1 MSKPSEKYSQPV
13 LDSVLSDSGAMP
25 AARLGIRLQA
35 LILDCVFVIL
45 FSLIAIGQFAL
56 PQAFPNVYTEVE
68 QWNRDFSEWLDK
80 RKNSSE
86 NNPMPTLSDSLEDAV
101 IYAQTLTLFFF
112 CLYFAVGEAF
122 FSGYT
127 FGKSICRL
135 RTISVV
141 TMEKPFFFSSIARAA
156 IKAFAILS
164 PFILLATLIALF
176 FNKRRQMGHDLLCR
190 TAVVDERYLSSVD
203 QIR

>member
-68 QWNRDFSEWLDK
+68 QWN
-80 RKNSSE
+80 
-86 NNPMPTLSDSLEDAV
+86 LSHQLKASKTTVVAGPSDTRAIAKGV
-101 IYAQTLTLFFF
+101 CA
-112 CLYFAVGEAF
+112 
-122 FSGYT
+122 
-127 FGKSICRL
+127 SIL
-135 RTISVV
+135 GS
-141 TMEKPFFFSSIARAA
+141 A
-156 IKAFAILS
+156 
-164 PFILLATLIALF
+164 ATLI
-176 FNKRRQMGHDLLCR
+176 Q
-190 TAVVDERYLSSVD
+190 
-203 QIR
+203 

>member
-1 MSKPSEKYSQPV
+1 MSKPSEKYSQSV

-35 LILDCVFVIL
+35 LILDCIFVIL
-45 FSLIAIGQFAL
+45 FSFIAIGQFAL

-68 QWNRDFSEWLDK
+68 QWNRDFSEWLDE

-86 NNPMPTLSDSLEDAV
+86 NNPIPPLSDSLEDAI
-101 IYAQTLTLFFF
+101 IYAQTLVLLFF

-141 TMEKPFFFSSIARAA
+141 TMGKPFFFSSIARAA

-164 PFILLATLIALF
+164 PFILLATLIALL